1 MWTRKEL
8 KQRAK
13 ASLKRYRGAAI
24 GACLILM
31 ILQGIASGSMT
42 SSSSSSE
49 DTSSTYYN
57 ALIDDGMIFNDSS
70 EDLGAQYGV
79 YTDDSLELDSL
90 YNTESILDYFEDYAM
105 SESGLGMFSSMFTT
119 KILIL
124 GILLVFVRILLNFFI
139 VNPVMVGHSSFV
151 YKNRYEKTSI
161 GELAFAFNREDLFP
175 VVKTM
180 FLRDLYITLWF
191 FLLIIPG
198 IVKTYAYRMVPFIL
212 AENPQMDAKEAIR
225 LSNEMT
231 RGHKWKMFVLD
242 FSFYGWYF
250 LGAMTFGF
258 ANIVWTYPYVYATE
272 AELYH
277 ELKQPFIK
285 QAYEADVF

>member
-49 DTSSTYYN
+49 DTSSTYN

-90 YNTESILDYFEDYAM
+90 YNTESILDYFE
-105 SESGLGMFSSMFTT
+105 E
-119 KILIL
+119 
-124 GILLVFVRILLNFFI
+124 
-139 VNPVMVGHSSFV
+139 
-151 YKNRYEKTSI
+151 
-161 GELAFAFNREDLFP
+161 
-175 VVKTM
+175 
-180 FLRDLYITLWF
+180 
-191 FLLIIPG
+191 
-198 IVKTYAYRMVPFIL
+198 
-212 AENPQMDAKEAIR
+212 
-225 LSNEMT
+225 
-231 RGHKWKMFVLD
+231 
-242 FSFYGWYF
+242 WY
-250 LGAMTFGF
+250 
-258 ANIVWTYPYVYATE
+258 
-272 AELYH
+272 
-277 ELKQPFIK
+277 
-285 QAYEADVF
+285 